1 MPAFLARSTGGEFRG
16 DPTVAVELLQVR
28 WIPKTEVV
36 YIGKADVRK
45 GRTDALRKR
54 LIELR
59 DYGRGDPKA
68 RHAGGKYLWQLP
80 AGQDLIVAW
89 RPTPG
94 GRARDVER
102 ELLADFEARFGRLPF
117 ANINR

>member
-1 MPAFLARSTGGEFRG
+1 
-16 DPTVAVELLQVR
+16 
-28 WIPKTEVV
+28 VV

-68 RHAGGKYLWQLP
+68 RHAGGRYLWQLP
-80 AGQDLIVAW
+80 ESQALVVAW
-89 RPTPG
+89 KPTPG
-94 GRARDVER
+94 RRARDVER
-102 ELLADFEARFGRLPF
+102 ELFADFEARFGRLPF